1 MIAIVQEHLQ
11 ENKPSQNDHFS
22 HKVRF
27 FLALKTKDRRQVE
40 TLVQRDPDLI
50 HAQTERGMGSE
61 GYFLPLGSTG
71 LHWAS
76 ATGDESLLT
85 FLLSRGANVNVKDP

>member
-1 MIAIVQEHLQ
+1 MIAMVQEHLQ

-27 FLALKTKDRRQVE
+27 FLALKTKDMRQVE

-50 HAQTERGMGSE
+50 HRRAMTTHGMARSGATEHSLIMIFMWQNDIKTHCGS
-61 GYFLPLGSTG
+61 Y
-71 LHWAS
+71 AS
-76 ATGDESLLT
+76 QSA
-85 FLLSRGANVNVKDP
+85 AA

>member
-1 MIAIVQEHLQ
+1 MIQEHLQ

-27 FLALKTKDRRQVE
+27 FLALKTIDMRQVE

-50 HAQTERGMGSE
+50 HAQTEGV
-61 GYFLPLGSTG
+61 
-71 LHWAS
+71 WAPRAIFCLS
-76 ATGDESLLT
+76 DLQGCIGRQPRETNRCRRSCCPAALT
-85 FLLSRGANVNVKDP
+85 